1 MRTSTLSVLSLVA
14 VLTAVGCSSSS
25 SGASSSSSSSGG
37 SSSGGSSSGD
47 PSSSG
52 GGGGAALSARTFLY
66 LEKAS
71 NDSEVLVAYDLAT
84 KARRVVTDLRG
95 DGSQGWTVDGVAISP
110 DRTRI
115 AIASLYGPTKA
126 DTDTGLPTRRVWTL
140 TTDGSDF
147 KRLTP
152 VFENKSAGRQQFQ
165 IAVGAPAFTR
175 DGAAVLYEYG
185 EYWTNGARLEGGA
198 RLFSVP
204 AAGGV
209 PSLFDSP
216 APCSI
221 LNPSIEPKTG
231 SVLAVHSV
239 CAGAKDGLY
248 LYPPTGGTPQALL
261 VEGDIRPSLETASWA
276 ADGSGF
282 VFVGVQS
289 ITVGG
294 QSRTSRGLF
303 AYDMA
308 AKAASPLVL
317 PEDPDTTVDTAALA
331 PDASVIVYCL
341 RRGDARDL
349 HVIDLAATPAT
360 DAALTTDGKSCNPT
374 F

>member
-1 MRTSTLSVLSLVA
+1 MHTNLRPLYLLPLLA
-14 VLTAVGCSSSS
+14 ALVGCSSSS
-25 SGASSSSSSSGG
+25 SSSSGGASSSSSSGG
-37 SSSGGSSSGD
+37 SSSGDPGGD
-47 PSSSG
+47 G
-52 GGGGAALSARTFLY
+52 GGGGGGGALSARTFLY
-66 LEKAS
+66 LERVS
-71 NDSEVLVAYDLAT
+71 NDSEVLVAYDLST
-84 KARRVVTDLRG
+84 KTRRVVTDLRG
-95 DGSQGWTVDGVAISP
+95 DGSPGWTVDGVAISP
-110 DRTRI
+110 DRTRV

-126 DTDTGLPTRRVWTL
+126 DTDTGLPTRRVWTFA
-140 TTDGSDF
+140 TDGSDF

-185 EYWTNGARLEGGA
+185 EYWTNGSRLEGGA

-209 PSLFDSP
+209 PALFDSP

-248 LYPPTGGTPQALL
+248 LYPPAGGTPQALL
-261 VEGDIRPSLETASWA
+261 VEGEIRPSLETASWA
-276 ADGSGF
+276 GDGSGF

-308 AKAASPLVL
+308 TKAASPLVL
-317 PEDPDTTVDTAALA
+317 PEDPDTTVETAALA
-331 PDASVIVYCL
+331 ADASVIVYCL

-349 HVIDLAATPAT
+349 HVIDLTATPAT
-360 DAALTTDGKSCNPT
+360 DAALTTDGKSCHPT